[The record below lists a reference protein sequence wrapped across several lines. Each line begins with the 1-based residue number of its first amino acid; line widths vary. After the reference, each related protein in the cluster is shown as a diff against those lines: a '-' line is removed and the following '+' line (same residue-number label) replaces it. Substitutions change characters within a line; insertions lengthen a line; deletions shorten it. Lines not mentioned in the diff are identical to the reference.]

1 MKARCPCPAAKIA
14 SIIRQALRDGHV
26 VSIDGLGTFHPSGS
40 GFEFS
45 RESGARLFIAYVQE
59 DAEIVGQ
66 LFRALKRAGYCP
78 WMDKESLLPGQNWPR
93 SIERAIETSDFFL
106 PCFSEN
112 AVVKR
117 SEFQSELRFALD
129 CAAKLPLDDVFVI
142 PIRLNPCVL
151 PDRIDRTLHHVD
163 LFPDWAAGIDQIRRV
178 VDHEMIRRTECP
190 AA

>member
-1 MKARCPCPAAKIA
+1 MKPRCPCPAAKIA
-14 SIIRQALRDGHV
+14 SIIRKALRDGHEV
-26 VSIDGLGTFHPSGS
+26 RIDGLGAFSPSDS

-66 LFRALKRAGYCP
+66 LYRAMKRAGYCP

-93 SIERAIETSDFFL
+93 SIERAIATSDFFL

-117 SEFQSELRFALD
+117 GEFQSELRYALD

-142 PIRLNPCVL
+142 PVRLNPCAL
-151 PDRIDRTLHHVD
+151 PERIEGSLQHVD
-163 LFPDWAAGIDQIRRV
+163 LFPDWTAGIEQIRRV
-178 VDHEMIRRTECP
+178 VDQEMMRRTECP